1 MCYEGECAV
10 PGCGRPGRDYHG
22 DGEIICWEH
31 YQQDLTTMRR
41 CQSLRAEAL
50 KAEAIRQVRE
60 GTIQTEIAYDSQE
73 RCYQLIASNGVK
85 LGSYRKRRDAVEAQ
99 LALVTSGHAG
109 LGKSQQRPGASVTAC
124 QEAPEALALA
134 RRAAKRYPVLAE
146 RALRAARLVATGKV
160 HLNTALRAEPR
171 DEACHQVESQ
181 SGTGAYRVVTSGHA
195 GSE

>member
-1 MCYEGECAV
+1 MRYEGECAV

-73 RCYQLIASNGVK
+73 RRYQLIASNGVK

-99 LALVTSGHAG
+99 LAL
-109 LGKSQQRPGASVTAC
+109 
-124 QEAPEALALA
+124 EAPEALALA
-134 RRAAKRYPVLAE
+134 RRAAERYPVLAG
-146 RALRAARLVATGKV
+146 RALRAAQLVAAGKV
-160 HLNTALRAEPR
+160 HLDTT
-171 DEACHQVESQ
+171 CH
-181 SGTGAYRVVTSGHA
+181 RVTSQNGQ
-195 GSE
+195 GSTGWSGWTAPGAAPAPTGRMA